1 MAACSSSSPQPPSLT
16 MGTTMPEP
24 ILVAD
29 HIQMT
34 FLSPDRHLEA
44 IAEATFSVGV
54 NEFVCIIGTSGCGKS
69 TLLRILAGLVKPTGG
84 QILVDGVSLAK
95 PQRRIGFV
103 FQHPNLMPWRSA
115 IRNVMLP
122 LEIQGVARPKAER
135 RALEILELVGLR
147 EFGDALPRDL
157 SGGMKQRVALA
168 RALVYDPDVLLLDE
182 PFGALD
188 ALTRER
194 MNWEL
199 LRLWRKH
206 CKTVLMVTHDI
217 QEAVFL
223 SDRVLTM
230 SQRPG
235 RIDQELVI
243 DLPRPRK
250 QEHIYTPRFLELTH
264 ALRDSL
270 SQGPDLVS

>member
-1 MAACSSSSPQPPSLT
+1 MTQT
-16 MGTTMPEP
+16 

-29 HIQMT
+29 HVQMT
-34 FLSPDRHLEA
+34 FREPDCHLEA
-44 IAEATFSVGV
+44 ISEATLSLDL

-69 TLLRILAGLVKPTGG
+69 TLLRILAGLVRPTGG
-84 QILVDGVSLAK
+84 QVLLDGECLTK

-103 FQHPNLMPWRSA
+103 FQQANLMPWRSA
-115 IRNVMLP
+115 MRNVMLP
-122 LEIQGVARPKAER
+122 LEMQGVPRADAESK
-135 RALEILELVGLR
+135 ALEILELVGLE
-147 EFGDALPRDL
+147 EFAHTLPRDL

-206 CKTVLMVTHDI
+206 LKTVLMVTHDI

-230 SQRPG
+230 SRRPG

-243 DLPRPRK
+243 DLPRPRT
-250 QEHIYTPRFLELTH
+250 QEHLYTTRFLELSH

-270 SQGPDLVS
+270 SQRPEDAAN